1 MKKIISASLLLLV
14 GFYSAADDLRDET
27 DEDKIKS
34 AYSAYVNDL
43 IAGDFKGIADKFTYP
58 TTFKIKLLS
67 LIPLSITLDNEEE
80 MIEQYKSRREDIQE
94 GYSYSTI
101 DQITVEKTEEG
112 YVADVVFSRFNAKD
126 ELLITGRGLYSYKE
140 VNGAWKMY
148 AVEPIEG

>member
-1 MKKIISASLLLLV
+1 MKRIIVTLLSLLVTSSVL
-14 GFYSAADDLRDET
+14 ADHHEET

-34 AYSAYVNDL
+34 AYSAYVDDF

-67 LIPLSITLDNEEE
+67 FIPLSITLDNEEE

-140 VNGAWKMY
+140 VNGSWKMY

>member
-14 GFYSAADDLRDET
+14 GFCSAADDLQDET
-27 DEDKIKS
+27 DQDKIKN
-34 AYSAYVNDL
+34 AYSAYVNDF

-58 TTFKIKLLS
+58 ATFKIKLLS
-67 LIPLSITLDNEEE
+67 FIPLSITLDNEEE

-112 YVADVVFSRFNAKD
+112 YVADVVVSRLNAKD
-126 ELLITGRGLYSYKE
+126 ELLITGKGLYSYKD
-140 VNGAWKMY
+140 VSGSWKMC
-148 AVEPIEG
+148 AFEPVGD